1 MRPLIFVVGKYFVS
15 QFSTYEF
22 NKFNQQID
30 AMDFGIVDITV
41 KL

>member
-1 MRPLIFVVGKYFVS
+1 MSPWIFVVDKYFVS
-15 QFSTYEF
+15 QFSNYEF

-30 AMDFGIVDITV
+30 AVDFGIVDITV

>member
-1 MRPLIFVVGKYFVS
+1 MRSWIFVVGKYFVS
-15 QFSTYEF
+15 QFSTNEF

-30 AMDFGIVDITV
+30 AVDFRIVDITV